1 MVKTAGLI
9 IGPLIALTFL
19 LLGSPEGVPILAWRT
34 AAVAICMAIWWGT
47 EALPPFV
54 TALVPL
60 IMFPLLG
67 IMNFSEVAAPFA
79 HPLIFLFLGGFLL
92 ALAIEKWN
100 LHQRIAL
107 FVLLL
112 MGVRAKFLVLGF
124 MLATA
129 FLSMWMTNTATTLM
143 MLPIAVSILS
153 VVFVGGGE
161 VISAQNKANFK
172 ILLPLA
178 VAYGAT
184 IGGMATLIGTPP
196 NAFLAAYLLEQHG
209 IEISFAR
216 WMMVG
221 LPLAVILLPVSWFV
235 LTRFVLPVN
244 FSAGQ
249 AARQHFKQMQQGLG
263 RISKPELRVGILFLT
278 VALAWAFRTP
288 LITLTGFDF
297 LTDSAIAIFG
307 AVLLFIIPSGLTRHE
322 KLADVK
328 LLPKVPFDVL
338 LLFGGGLALAKA
350 ISSSG
355 LANELGDLLLGVGAI
370 NGVILVLAATAM
382 VVFLTELTSNL
393 ATTASFLPIV
403 SAVGMD
409 AGLSPLLLAV
419 PVALAA
425 SCAFMMPIA
434 TPPNAIC
441 YGSGLVTLQQMAKA
455 GFWLNLISIVL
466 LSLIAVF
473 WVPIV
478 FG

>member
-1 MVKTAGLI
+1 MIKSIGLVI
-9 IGPLIALTFL
+9 SPLLAVLMLLNGPP
-19 LLGSPEGVPILAWRT
+19 GEVPLLAWRT
-34 AAVAICMAIWWGT
+34 AAIASCMAIWWGT
-47 EALPPFV
+47 EALPPFI

-60 IMFPLLG
+60 VMFPLLG
-67 IMNFSEVAAPFA
+67 VMNFADTAAPFA

-107 FVLLL
+107 FILLL
-112 MGVRAKFLVLGF
+112 MGVRAKALVFGF

-129 FLSMWMTNTATTLM
+129 LLSMWMTNTATTLM

-153 VVFVGGGE
+153 VVFVGSGE
-161 VISAQNKANFK
+161 TISASNQANFK
-172 ILLPLA
+172 VLLPLS

-196 NAFLAAYLLEQHG
+196 NAFLAAYLLEHHG
-209 IEISFAR
+209 FEISFAS
-216 WMMVG
+216 WLMVG
-221 LPLAVILLPVSWFV
+221 LPLAMILLPVAWFL
-235 LTRFVLPVN
+235 LTRFILPVD
-244 FSAGQ
+244 FVAGQ
-249 AARQHFKQMQQGLG
+249 QASQYFRKMADDLG
-263 RISKPELRVGILFLT
+263 PTSKPEVRVGLLFIL
-278 VALAWAFRTP
+278 VALGWAFRNP
-288 LITLTGFDF
+288 IIGLTGFEA
-297 LTDSAIAIFG
+297 LTDSAIAIAG
-307 AVLLFIIPSGLTRHE
+307 AVLLFVLPSGLAKGQ
-322 KLADVK
+322 KLADAT
-328 LLPKVPFDVL
+328 LLRRVPFDVL
-338 LLFGGGLALAKA
+338 LLFGGGLALAA
-350 ISSSG
+350 GISGSG
-355 LANELGDLLLGVGAI
+355 LANELGGLLSGVGAI
-370 NGVILVLAATAM
+370 NGVLLVLAATAM

-393 ATTASFLPIV
+393 ATTATFLPIV
-403 SAVGMD
+403 SAVGID

-441 YGSGLVTLQQMAKA
+441 YGSGMVTLQQMARA
-455 GFWLNLISIVL
+455 GFWLNIVSIVL

>member
-1 MVKTAGLI
+1 MVKVAGLV
-9 IGPLIALTFL
+9 IGLLIGLIFL
-19 LLGSPEGVPILAWRT
+19 LLGSPEGVPVLAWRT

-54 TALVPL
+54 TALMPL

-67 IMNFSEVAAPFA
+67 VMNFSEVAAPFA

-92 ALAIEKWN
+92 ALTVERWN

-107 FVLLL
+107 FILLL
-112 MGVRAKFLVLGF
+112 MGVRAKALVFGF

-129 FLSMWMTNTATTLM
+129 LLSMWMTNTATTLM

-153 VVFVGGGE
+153 VVFVGSGE
-161 VISAQNKANFK
+161 VISARNQANFR
-172 ILLPLA
+172 ILLPLS

-196 NAFLAAYLLEQHG
+196 NAFLAAYLLEQHD
-209 IEISFAR
+209 IEISFAS

-221 LPLAVILLPVSWFV
+221 LPLTMILLPLSWFI

-244 FSAGQ
+244 FSAGEMAKQ
-249 AARQHFKQMQQGLG
+249 YFVQMQQGLG
-263 RISKPELRVGILFLT
+263 RISQPELRVGILFLV
-278 VALAWAFRTP
+278 VALSWAFRKP
-288 LITLTGFDF
+288 IISLSGFDF

-307 AVLLFIIPSGLTRHE
+307 AVLLFIIPSGLAKNE
-322 KLADVK
+322 KLADAK
-328 LLPKVPFDVL
+328 LLTKVPFDVL
-338 LLFGGGLALAKA
+338 LLFGGGLALAAA

-370 NGVILVLAATAM
+370 NGVLLVLAATAM

-403 SAVGMD
+403 SAVGVD

-434 TPPNAIC
+434 TAPNAIC
-441 YGSGLVTLQQMAKA
+441 YGSGFVTLQQMAKA